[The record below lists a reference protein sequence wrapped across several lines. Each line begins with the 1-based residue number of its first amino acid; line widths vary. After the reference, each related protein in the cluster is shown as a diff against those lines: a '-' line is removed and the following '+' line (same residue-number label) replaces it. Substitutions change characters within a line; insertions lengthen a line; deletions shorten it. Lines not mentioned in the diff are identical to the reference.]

1 MISEDLKLVTRY
13 YRQFRLCVLAML
25 LFLVATLAV
34 MFIKRPLVF
43 AMLAIAVLFHLFVL
57 RPKQKAY
64 ADAFSRANLRQ
75 TVCKKLG
82 TDTILEKAHQ
92 NITEETMEQAR
103 LMPGGSEKSA
113 PLFRWEV
120 SGTIKGIPVTLCD
133 ATIPQSFRLA
143 EKGKPRVHFNA
154 GVWAHITL
162 PSDSGT
168 HFRLLDETLPFRL
181 RSVWSTS
188 QRALA
193 MKTLLLEDSDLKTHC
208 VLYRPMGT
216 EQQPSYSFCKSLKAL
231 MKYTPGY
238 VAVSVHGSSMDV
250 FIRGRFLT
258 RTLPL
263 TQKPTQQLLEF
274 DPFPELSYLADL
286 ARSVS

>member
-57 RPKQKAY
+57 RPKQKVY
-64 ADAFSRANLRQ
+64 ADAFSKANLRQ
-75 TVCKKLG
+75 TICKRLG

-92 NITEETMEQAR
+92 NINEETIEQAR

-133 ATIPQSFRLA
+133 TTIPQSFRLA

-162 PSDSGT
+162 PSDSGM
-168 HFRLLDETLPFRL
+168 HFRLLDET
-181 RSVWSTS
+181 SVPTPIRMEYFSKS
-188 QRALA
+188 IRYENAP
-193 MKTLLLEDSDLKTHC
+193 LEDRDLKTHC

-286 ARSVS
+286 ARSVF